1 MIALPAH
8 APAAVNTAQLV
19 SQVGLPVIMALGFGF
34 ARAVGVTAIL
44 PVFTRLQLG
53 KTLRVAIAVV
63 IAAIVMQPLAAQFAA
78 LGAMPP
84 PATLL
89 IMLIKE
95 GLLGLL
101 LGVIM
106 GVPFWAAETAGE
118 FIDQQRG
125 SQGAIM
131 PSGNQSER
139 AGILGTLM
147 ILMCIMVFLQNGGM
161 DFVLR
166 GYIASYRVWPAF
178 ALWPSF
184 TLQAAFGVLHLLDHV
199 TRVGL
204 LLAAPLVMAMLI
216 AELSLGLLNRFAQ
229 QLNVFD
235 LALSVKSLIVGVGL
249 CLYILVLLGDFHR
262 MIPETMHLAPRLRV
276 LTGN

>member
-1 MIALPAH
+1 MTTLTSHSRSAIDA
-8 APAAVNTAQLV
+8 AQLV
-19 SQVGLPVIMALGFGF
+19 SAMGRPVIMALGFGF
-34 ARAVGVTAIL
+34 ARAVGLTAIL

-53 KTLRVAIAVV
+53 KTLRVAVAVAIAAVV
-63 IAAIVMQPLAAQFAA
+63 MPPLAAQFAA
-78 LGAMPP
+78 LRAMPT

-95 GLLGLL
+95 GALGLL
-101 LGVIM
+101 LGVLM

-147 ILMCIMVFLQNGGM
+147 IFTFIMVFLRNGGM
-161 DFVLR
+161 DLVLR

-178 ALWPSF
+178 ALWPPFSMH
-184 TLQAAFGVLHLLDHV
+184 AAFGVLHLLDAV

-204 LLAAPLVMAMLI
+204 LLAAPLVIAMLV

-235 LALSVKSLIVGVGL
+235 LALSVKSLIVWAGL
-249 CLYILVLLGDFHR
+249 CLYVLVLLGDFHR
-262 MIPETMHLAPRLRV
+262 IIPQLLHIAPRLRV
-276 LTGN
+276 LTGD